1 MRGLGAGRAFLVGA
15 LAFGVLVGGA
25 AAKPVDQ
32 VRVGFSTSISGP
44 FAALGAE
51 ARDGFNL
58 AIKQL
63 GGKLGGIPV
72 EVFATDEAGN
82 PDTGRQHVE
91 RYVKRDRIHFYTGP
105 IGSNVA
111 LAVLPALAAAQ
122 VFYLSNNAGPSQLA
136 GSQCNR
142 YFFGTAWQN
151 DAYHEAAGTFAATR
165 GFAKVAVMAPNYPA
179 GQDAINGFKRGYG
192 KPIASET
199 FTKLGQLDYAAEI
212 AKLRA
217 EAPDALFIFL
227 PGGMGIN
234 FIKQFV
240 GAGLSQSIQ
249 ILGPGFSADE
259 DVIRAVGDPML
270 GMFNTAHWNHDF
282 PNPVSQAFVQAYV
295 KEYGRLP
302 SIYAAQAWDA
312 VMMMDAAVRD
322 TKGELDNKDAVHAA
336 LKKAGFKSVRGEF
349 RFGRNQ
355 FPIQDYYLR
364 TIGKDAQGRVTNRTL
379 TKVLPAHQDAY
390 ASQCPLK

>member
-1 MRGLGAGRAFLVGA
+1 MTPPRALLIAACICAG
-15 LAFGVLVGGA
+15 FGTA

-58 AIKQL
+58 ALKQL

-82 PDTGRQHVE
+82 PDTARQHVE
-91 RYVKRDRIHFYTGP
+91 RYIKRDRIHFYTGP

-111 LAVLPALAAAQ
+111 LAVGPTLFAAE

-136 GSQCNR
+136 GAQCNA
-142 YFFGTAWQN
+142 FFFSTAYQN
-151 DAYHEAAGTFAATR
+151 DVYHEAAGKFAAER
-165 GFAKVAVMAPNYPA
+165 GFKKVAVLAPNYPA
-179 GQDAINGFKRGYG
+179 GQDSINGFKRGYG
-192 KPIASET
+192 KPVVSET
-199 FTKLGQLDYAAEI
+199 FTKLGQLDYAAEL

-240 GAGLSQSIQ
+240 GAGLSTTTQ
-249 ILGPGFSADE
+249 LVGPGFSADE
-259 DVIRAVGDPML
+259 DIIRAVGEPML

-282 PNPVSQAFVQAYV
+282 PIPASQAFVQAFV

-302 SIYAAQAWDA
+302 SIYAAQAYDT

-322 TKGELDNKDAVHAA
+322 VKGELDNKAAVRSA
-336 LKKAGFKSVRGEF
+336 LGKANFKSVRGEF
-349 RFGRNQ
+349 RFGNNQ
-355 FPIQDYYLR
+355 YPIQDYYLR
-364 TIGKDAQGRVTNRTL
+364 TVGRDSQGRITNRTL
-379 TKVLPAHQDAY
+379 NRVFTGYQDTY
-390 ASQCPLK
+390 AAQCPLR